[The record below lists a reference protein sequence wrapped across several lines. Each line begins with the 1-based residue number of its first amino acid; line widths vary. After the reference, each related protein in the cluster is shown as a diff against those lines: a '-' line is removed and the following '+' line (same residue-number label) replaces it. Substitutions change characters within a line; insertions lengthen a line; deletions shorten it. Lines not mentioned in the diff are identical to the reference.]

1 MGLNI
6 QDLEESNIK
15 TALENLLEQ
24 FALIL
29 INPST
34 IPRRIPVLLKLVKK
48 CNRDMV
54 DR

>member
-1 MGLNI
+1 MGVNL

-29 INPST
+29 INPNT

-48 CNRDMV
+48 CNHDIV